1 MQGLPL
7 AQLHY
12 SDANYDDNEENWDW
26 DNDNKPC
33 LIVPG
38 LFIGSAEAEGNNEA
52 LSSHQI
58 SHVLTVAEGL
68 DATHPAKRKYL
79 QIHIDDSPD
88 EDIVI
93 HLAKV
98 GLSSLVRF
106 APKGHHG
113 NTIYCISTGPH
124 LH

>member
-1 MQGLPL
+1 MQGLPP

-12 SDANYDDNEENWDW
+12 SDADYDDDEEDWDW

-98 GLSSLVRF
+98 GLYDT
-106 APKGHHG
+106 
-113 NTIYCISTGPH
+113 N
-124 LH
+124 